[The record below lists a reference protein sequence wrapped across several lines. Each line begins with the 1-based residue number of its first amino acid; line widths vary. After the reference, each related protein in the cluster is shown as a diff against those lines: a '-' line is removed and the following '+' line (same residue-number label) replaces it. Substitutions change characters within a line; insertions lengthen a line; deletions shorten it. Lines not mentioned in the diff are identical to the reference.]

1 MLILIAGITGMCG
14 QPCARAALAK
24 GHQVRGVGRS
34 PDKLDAD
41 IGSKLESF
49 VTTPDMMDR
58 TALDKAV
65 KGVDAIIC
73 ALSYLPEVVV
83 DVQLALLRAAE
94 RAGVKIFHGASWN
107 FDWTKLQLGDHENY
121 DAYLAFH
128 RIAQLTSS
136 IKPIYGFTGTIME
149 YIFFWTDRAKPL
161 DKETRTVPY
170 IGTGDERYIY
180 TTVDDLAA
188 YTVAAIEAPG
198 AAQGGYYYVE
208 SFRCTTRELAQIYG
222 QARGDLEMKPRCE
235 ASTEMAEEM
244 LAEVRRTTDPL
255 NWKEYI
261 GLAYVTLMNRGKMD
275 FEAVDSKRWAGQVK
289 QTSLKEWFEQHPDV

>member
-24 GHQVRGVGRS
+24 GHQVRGIGRN

-41 IGSKLESF
+41 VGSKLESF
-49 VTTPDMMDR
+49 VTTPDMTDR
-58 TALDKAV
+58 AALDKAV

-83 DVQLALLRAAE
+83 DVQLALLRVAE

-107 FDWTKLQLGDHENY
+107 YDWTKLQLGDHENY

-128 RIAQLTSS
+128 RTAQLTSS
-136 IKPIYGFTGTIME
+136 IKPIYGFTGSIIE
-149 YIFFWTDRAKPL
+149 YIFYWTDRAKPL
-161 DKETRTVPY
+161 DKDTHTVPY
-170 IGTGDERYIY
+170 IGTGDEKYIY
-180 TTVDDLAA
+180 ITVDDLAA

-198 AAQGGYYYVE
+198 AAQGGNYYVE
-208 SFRCTTRELAQIYG
+208 SFRCTIREFAQMYG
-222 QARGDLEMKPRCE
+222 QARGGLEMQLRCD

-244 LAEVRRTTDPL
+244 LAEARRTTDPR
-255 NWKEYI
+255 NWQKYI
-261 GLAYVTLMNRGKMD
+261 GLAYVTLMNNKKID
-275 FEAVDSKRWAGQVK
+275 FDAVDSKRWAGQVK
-289 QTSLKEWFEQHPDV
+289 QTSLREWFEQHPDV